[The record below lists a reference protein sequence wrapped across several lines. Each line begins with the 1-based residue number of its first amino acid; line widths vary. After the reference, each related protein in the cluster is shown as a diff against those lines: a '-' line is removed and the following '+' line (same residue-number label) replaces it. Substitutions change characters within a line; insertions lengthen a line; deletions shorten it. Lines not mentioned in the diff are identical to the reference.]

1 MKAGD
6 NAHRIEPRSLQ
17 AEVLDRLR
25 DEIIRGVWKPGVRL
39 QERLLCERFGISR
52 SPLREAYQVL
62 AAEGLLHLL
71 RNRGAV
77 VSTPS
82 YDETM
87 DAFTLVAT
95 LETLGIELACAKASD
110 DELEAIE
117 ELHRREAAAAKR
129 RDEAKAF
136 QLNNQLHRAIVEA
149 SHNRPLMDAHLIV
162 SRQIIRVQNAT
173 GTLQPHMPS
182 DEHVGFIEPLL
193 KRSKA
198 AAVKGLRSHLARVRE
213 NIAHRIEALASAP
226 DKTAKA

>member
-1 MKAGD
+1 MSD
-6 NAHRIEPRSLQ
+6 SRHRIEPRSLQ

-25 DEIIRGVWKPGVRL
+25 DEIVRGVWKPGVRL
-39 QERLLCERFGISR
+39 QERLLCTRFGISR

-71 RNRGAV
+71 RNRGAI

-82 YDETM
+82 FDETM
-87 DAFTLVAT
+87 DAFTLLAT
-95 LETLGIELACAKASD
+95 LETLAIELACANASD
-110 DELEAIE
+110 DELDAIG

-149 SHNRPLMDAHLIV
+149 SHNRPVMDAHLIV

-173 GTLQPHMPS
+173 ATLKPDMPVN
-182 DEHVGFIEPLL
+182 EHVGFMEPLL
-193 KRSKA
+193 KRNKA
-198 AAVKGLRSHLARVRE
+198 SAVKGLRTHLAHVRE
-213 NIAHRIEALASAP
+213 NVARRIEALAAAP
-226 DKTAKA
+226 EKNAGA